1 MNARQLLKNPIVLSA
16 MKSAKQQGRRY
27 GTISTLV
34 ICLSVLNDN
43 YGFTTEQLDEFYKK
57 VDDMADSL
65 IENYVT
71 LEDMVK
77 ALDEYYNLKLPAEDI
92 ALILGKDIE
101 DVE

>member
-77 ALDEYYNLKLPAEDI
+77 ALDEYYGLKLPAEDI